1 VLRIILEQQ
10 VNRCVLSKE
19 IGRFIHMIGNVSFIE
34 ALSILSKSS
43 PFAVSTENNGR
54 KTSLLSEIK
63 DYLYIQSPIEE
74 KVLSTISSFCNRNK
88 KILFLCGSSGD
99 GKSEILT
106 RCKKKFDSRVRF
118 HLDATHSFSPNEN
131 AIQTLDREIEDYQS
145 GETPLV
151 IGINTGMLANYA
163 EEGANQA
170 VKQSIRA
177 YLNRESYSDEFVFI
191 NFEDF
196 PKFLISDDG
205 YHAEFPEKFL
215 KRITQHED
223 NILRQL
229 YDKDKANKDA
239 VDSKR
244 LFANYELLSLPSV
257 QSVIIDLL
265 FKARLKKDQF
275 LTARALLDFIFG
287 LLAGPGYLFDN
298 LFSGGDNELAEKIV
312 EFDPANIRTK
322 QIDRFILAFE
332 LKLTDKDFEDFREE
346 LTKIGISRVKK
357 AHSYLRLFYTF
368 KYGDYANNYHA
379 NFRSDFSE
387 SLIEKYIHCYKLH
400 RDFNGDKAE
409 RELLKAFYNKILIQ
423 AVRNHINRN
432 APTLSKNQYLI
443 AELNSYLLTAKLDIK
458 PDYKSIQNDKPQS
471 ASYFHI
477 HLKVKVNDS
486 EVRIRPIPLNINL
499 LGLLID
505 IVSGFRPNKHDK
517 SSIVILDELVD
528 DITKVANQ
536 SHDIQIVKGRQR
548 FELRKV
554 EDDDIEVSEV

>member
-1 VLRIILEQQ
+1 M
-10 VNRCVLSKE
+10 K
-19 IGRFIHMIGNVSFIE
+19 GNVSFIE

-43 PFAVSTENNGR
+43 PFAVSTENSGQ
-54 KTSLLSEIK
+54 KSSLLNEIK
-63 DYLYIQSPIEE
+63 EYLYIQSPVEE
-74 KVLSTISSFCNRNK
+74 KVLSTISSLSTQNK

-106 RCKKKFDSRVRF
+106 RCKKTFDSRVRF
-118 HLDATHSFSPNEN
+118 HLDATHSFDPNEN
-131 AIQTLDREIEDYQS
+131 AIQTLDREIESYLLGD
-145 GETPLV
+145 TPLV

-163 EEGANQA
+163 EEGANENVA
-170 VKQSIRA
+170 QSIKA
-177 YLNRESYSDEFVFI
+177 YLDRQSYSDEFIFI

-196 PKFLISDDG
+196 PKFLIGDNE

-215 KRITQHED
+215 KRITQQKD

-229 YDKDKANKDA
+229 YDRDKANKND

-257 QSVIIDLL
+257 QAVIIDLL

-275 LTARALLDFIFG
+275 LTARALLDFVFG

-298 LFSGGDNELAEKIV
+298 LFSGGDNELAEKIA
-312 EFDPANIRTK
+312 EFDPANLRTK

-332 LKLTDKDFEDFREE
+332 LKLTDSDFEDFREA
-346 LTKIGISRVKK
+346 LMNIDINNVKK
-357 AHSYLRLFYTF
+357 AHSYLRLFYALR
-368 KYGDYANNYHA
+368 YGNYANNYHA
-379 NFRSDFSE
+379 KFRSDFSE

-409 RELLKAFYNKILIQ
+409 RELLKNFYNKTLIQ
-423 AVRNHINRN
+423 AVRKHINRN
-432 APTLSKNQYLI
+432 APYLSKNQYLT
-443 AELNSYLLTAKLDIK
+443 AEVNGYLLTSKLDIK

-471 ASYFHI
+471 ASYFNV

-486 EVRIRPIPLNINL
+486 EVKIRPIPLNINL
-499 LGLLID
+499 LGLLIE

-536 SHDIQIVKGRQR
+536 SHDIQVVRGRKR